1 MKLPAWL
8 RFSLFVSTVAA
19 ALVSFTGCGQRESVV
34 DRASREQ
41 VLLMGNHSEP
51 TDLDPQ
57 ILTTQQEYT
66 LTMALFEGLTAPNP
80 KDLSPEPGVAER
92 WDVAPDLMSYTFH
105 LRKNA
110 KWQNGDPVTAKDF
123 LYSFQRML
131 SPKLAAEYA
140 YMHWVVKGA
149 KAFNEGKLTD
159 FSKTGYSAPDDHTLK
174 IELTGP
180 TPYFLSM
187 MYHQAWFPVHR
198 ATVEKFG
205 PIDQR
210 GTLWTRP
217 GNHVGNGPFRVKE
230 WRPNQIIVVEK
241 SPTYWD
247 AAKVVL
253 NRIHFFPIDS
263 QDSEERTFRAG
274 QLHITASLPTA
285 KIDVYKAEHPEF
297 LTIHPFFGT
306 YYFKFNVTNGPLA
319 DLRVRQA
326 LSMSIDREALVKT
339 VVRGGQEPAYS
350 IVPPGTAGYSARTR
364 VKFDIQAAKE
374 LMARAGFPE
383 GKGFPRIEVLYNTDD
398 GHKSI
403 CEAVQRMWKANLG
416 IDVAIVNQEGKVWQA
431 TMTQLNYQIVRY
443 AWVGDYLDPNSFLDV
458 FTSESGLN
466 QTGWANKEFDRLI
479 GDAARTADVAKRI
492 DLFQQ
497 AETIL
502 VNESPTIPV
511 YFYTRVALVRP
522 EVKGW
527 DRNLLDI
534 HPYKYVSLETPKK

>member
-8 RFSLFVSTVAA
+8 RFSLLVSTVVAA
-19 ALVSFTGCGQRESVV
+19 FIASSGCGQRELVI
-34 DRASREQ
+34 DRAAREQ
-41 VLLMGNHSEP
+41 ALMMGNHSEP

-66 LTMALFEGLTAPNP
+66 ITMALFEGLTAPNP

-123 LYSFQRML
+123 LYSFRRML

-149 KAFNEGKLTD
+149 KEFNEGKLTD

-174 IELTGP
+174 IELKGP

-187 MYHQAWFPVHR
+187 MYHQAWFPIHR
-198 ATVEKFG
+198 ATIEKFG
-205 PIDQR
+205 AMDQR

-230 WRPNQIIVVEK
+230 WRPNQVIVVEK

-247 AAKVVL
+247 AAKVTL

-285 KIDVYKAEHPEF
+285 KIDTYKAEHPEL

-319 DLRVRQA
+319 DVRVRQA
-326 LSMSIDREALVKT
+326 MGMTIDREALVKT
-339 VVRGGQEPAYS
+339 VVRGGQLPAYS
-350 IVPPGTAGYSARTR
+350 IVPPGTAGYTARTQ
-364 VKFDIQAAKE
+364 VKFDIPAAKA
-374 LMARAGFPE
+374 LMAQAGFPD
-383 GKGFPRIEVLYNTDD
+383 GKGFPKMELLYNTDD

-416 IDVAIVNQEGKVWQA
+416 IDVSIVNQEGKVWQS

-443 AWVGDYLDPNSFLDV
+443 AWIGDYLDPNSFLDL
-458 FTSESGLN
+458 FMSDSGLN

-479 GDAARTADVAKRI
+479 GEASRMADPAKRI
-492 DLFQQ
+492 ALFQQ

-502 VNESPTIPV
+502 INESPTIPI

-527 DRNLLDI
+527 LPNLLDI
-534 HPYKYVSLETPKK
+534 HPYKYVSLETVKK